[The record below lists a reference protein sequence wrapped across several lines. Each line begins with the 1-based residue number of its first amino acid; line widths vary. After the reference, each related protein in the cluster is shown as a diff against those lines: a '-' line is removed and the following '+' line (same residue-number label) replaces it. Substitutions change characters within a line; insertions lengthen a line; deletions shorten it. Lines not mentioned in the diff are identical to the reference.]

1 MKRDITLI
9 LSWRLI
15 DSQCGTGVTLNNYI
29 KNYGK
34 KNSYKLIGDSHNQN
48 LDTNIIAIKDH
59 SSQLKK
65 GRRFARFLLYPLKVL
80 RVLAE
85 VRKIGIKKIR
95 KVSVIYPNYE
105 YLFIGYLISFI
116 YKKPLDIWFHNTY
129 ADNTS
134 GINNF
139 FASKIES
146 IIVKKTNKFYVLT
159 DALKDHYD
167 HKYPFKETIILR
179 HGFNTPLLADKSD
192 LKKDSL
198 CFGITGTINASNFD
212 ATSTIIEFLF
222 EIYDCKIKIFGK
234 NENIVSNFK
243 KFDKE
248 KLIFEGFLEENDF
261 YSKIKKIDIL
271 LLCHGFQGT
280 LSEVEYRTIFPTR
293 LVPYLNFNKPILL
306 FSKKGFYINKF
317 FHDNNFGWIV
327 DEKDKQLL
335 EKNINDICNS
345 ENQLDEKLKN
355 AKKTYQL
362 FSLDSNGKIF
372 RDFVS

>member
-15 DSQCGTGVTLNNYI
+15 DSKCGTGVTLNNYI

-48 LDTNIIAIKDH
+48 LDTNIIAIKDY

-65 GRRFARFLLYPLKVL
+65 GRRFARFLLYPHKVL

-105 YLFIGYLISFI
+105 YLLIGHLISFI

-167 HKYPFKETIILR
+167 HKYPSKETIILR

-192 LKKDSL
+192 IKKDSL

-222 EIYDCKIKIFGK
+222 EIYDC
-234 NENIVSNFK
+234 
-243 KFDKE
+243 
-248 KLIFEGFLEENDF
+248 
-261 YSKIKKIDIL
+261 
-271 LLCHGFQGT
+271 
-280 LSEVEYRTIFPTR
+280 
-293 LVPYLNFNKPILL
+293 
-306 FSKKGFYINKF
+306 
-317 FHDNNFGWIV
+317 
-327 DEKDKQLL
+327 
-335 EKNINDICNS
+335 
-345 ENQLDEKLKN
+345 
-355 AKKTYQL
+355 
-362 FSLDSNGKIF
+362 
-372 RDFVS
+372 